1 MNDKHIVWAD
11 DEIGLLRPHL
21 IFMEEKGYRMT
32 PVNSGED
39 AIRVCSQEQVDL
51 LLIDEPVAGMTE
63 IETKKTSDLLLNIAK
78 DRTIIVVEHDMNF
91 IESLNVE
98 IIVLHEGSVL
108 TRGNMNSIKR
118 NKQVIDVYLGR

>member
-1 MNDKHIVWAD
+1 MVRNRYA
-11 DEIGLLRPHL
+11 
-21 IFMEEKGYRMT
+21 F
-32 PVNSGED
+32 N
-39 AIRVCSQEQVDL
+39 
-51 LLIDEPVAGMTE
+51 DEPVAGMTE
-63 IETKKTSDLLLNIAK
+63 TETKKTSDLLLNIAK

-98 IIVLHEGSVL
+98 IIVLHEGRVL

>member
-1 MNDKHIVWAD
+1 MAQVLEEKKNLIAKNLSHGEKQWL
-11 DEIGLLRPHL
+11 EIGMLL
-21 IFMEEKGYRMT
+21 M
-32 PVNSGED
+32 
-39 AIRVCSQEQVDL
+39 QESDL

-63 IETKKTSDLLLNIAK
+63 TETKKTSDLLLNIAK

-98 IIVLHEGSVL
+98 IIVLHEGRVL

>member
-1 MNDKHIVWAD
+1 
-11 DEIGLLRPHL
+11 
-21 IFMEEKGYRMT
+21 
-32 PVNSGED
+32 
-39 AIRVCSQEQVDL
+39 L

-63 IETKKTSDLLLNIAK
+63 IETKKTSDLLLSIAK

-108 TRGNMNSIKR
+108 TRGNMNSIKK

>member
-1 MNDKHIVWAD
+1 MIAKNLSHGEKQWL
-11 DEIGLLRPHL
+11 EIGMLL
-21 IFMEEKGYRMT
+21 MQQ
-32 PVNSGED
+32 S
-39 AIRVCSQEQVDL
+39 DL

-63 IETKKTSDLLLNIAK
+63 IETKKTSDLLLSIAK

-108 TRGNMNSIKR
+108 TRGNMNSIKK